1 MYFVLTWSKIL
12 DCWTWLK
19 IRLWYIWTIIISYM
33 SFSLEKEIYASF
45 KIMNDSL
52 KQELLIVKK
61 KIWISFTG
69 VSLIFEGTWIANRM
83 VSNVN
88 RFKEKRLVCAIY
100 DTKKLFFRREKNNIY
115 KTFFK
120 RYRENFWYRIMC
132 MRMCWDG
139 NVIWGCNL
147 RRSIL

>member
-1 MYFVLTWSKIL
+1 MFTYFVLTWSKIL

-19 IRLWYIWTIIISYM
+19 IRLWYIWTIIFSYM

-52 KQELLIVKK
+52 KQELLIVKRNF
-61 KIWISFTG
+61 WISFTG
-69 VSLIFEGTWIANRM
+69 VSLIFEGTCIANRM
-83 VSNVN
+83 ANVN

-100 DTKKLFFRREKNNIY
+100 ETKKLFFRKEKNNFY

-132 MRMCWDG
+132 MRMCW
-139 NVIWGCNL
+139 GCNL